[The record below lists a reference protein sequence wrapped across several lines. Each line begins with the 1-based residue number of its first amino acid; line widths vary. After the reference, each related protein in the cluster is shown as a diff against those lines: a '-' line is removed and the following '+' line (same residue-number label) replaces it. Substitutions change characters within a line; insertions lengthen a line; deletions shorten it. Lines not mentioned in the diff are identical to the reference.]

1 MNQERQVTRVLHNKT
16 IRDKDMAQQSLM
28 EGMVQLHKTQ
38 EVSRR
43 HLEPDMAPQ
52 EGK

>member
-1 MNQERQVTRVLHNKT
+1 M

-28 EGMVQLHKTQ
+28 EGMVELARTQ
-38 EVSRR
+38 EDSRH
-43 HLEPDMAPQ
+43 HLVPDLGPR